1 MKAAIMQPYFLP
13 YIGYFQLINTAD
25 VFVVYDDVNY
35 IKQGWINRNRILL
48 NGAAY
53 MFTLNLKGASS
64 FKLINGIEIGGN
76 KERLFKTISQA
87 YAKAPFYNDAIGLL
101 DGIFGSSE
109 KNLAYFIADSIKVIS
124 RHLNIGAE
132 IILSSKIE
140 KNNDLKADKKVI
152 NICKILGATHY
163 VNSIGGE
170 KLYSK
175 KSFLDAGI
183 NLEFIRSK
191 PISYRQFNNGFVEWL
206 SIVDVMMFN
215 PVEAVREMLDQYELI

>member
-13 YIGYFQLINTAD
+13 YIGYFQLINAAD

-48 NGAAY
+48 NGASY

-101 DGIFGSSE
+101 EGIFGSSE
-109 KNLAYFIADSIKVIS
+109 KNLAYFIADSIKAIS
-124 RHLNIGAE
+124 SHLNIGAE

-175 KSFLDAGI
+175 ETFLDGGI

-191 PISYRQFNNGFVEWL
+191 PLSYRQFNNEFVEWL

>member
-13 YIGYFQLINTAD
+13 YIGYFQLINAAD

-53 MFTLNLKGASS
+53 MFTLSLKGASS

-101 DGIFGSSE
+101 EGIFGSSE
-109 KNLAYFIADSIKVIS
+109 KNLAYFIADSIKAIS

-191 PISYRQFNNGFVEWL
+191 PISYRQFNNEFVEWL